1 MADDLR
7 ERRRL
12 FDEEIVNRHDLEAIP
27 KWFAPD
33 FVDHVEVPGMPPGVE
48 GVRARHQ
55 MLFTAMPDI
64 RIVVEDV
71 VAEGDTTAARFM
83 ITGTDTGG
91 FMGMPATN
99 QQVRVKG
106 WTSCGSATARSSS
119 TGVRWT
125 CSGCCNSS
133 VSSRADRRELR
144 DALSMS
150 ARRPSP
156 PPRPRGRSV
165 GRLPRPSPHRRRA
178 AEL

>member
-64 RIVVEDV
+64 RIVVEEV
-71 VAEGDTTAARFM
+71 V
-83 ITGTDTGG
+83 
-91 FMGMPATN
+91 
-99 QQVRVKG
+99 
-106 WTSCGSATARSSS
+106 
-119 TGVRWT
+119 
-125 CSGCCNSS
+125 
-133 VSSRADRRELR
+133 
-144 DALSMS
+144 
-150 ARRPSP
+150 
-156 PPRPRGRSV
+156 V
-165 GRLPRPSPHRRRA
+165 GRPVGRPGDIGRVRA
-178 AEL
+178 AEIACFHPRLRRDRCRQRDGRPILCPARPQ